1 MNRFPLVAQIVGIIV
16 LIVALMTGVVSYTY
30 YHLRSVGAE
39 AQQVIETDA
48 MDMVSAKDAHTQFTR
63 ALLDMR
69 GFLTYADGMDTYEKG
84 YRANIQASYQIMTDY
99 TAKVQNPALQSKGAE
114 VQKLIGD
121 YLKLGDRV
129 IAAKRSNDPNLTQ
142 LTTQGRGL
150 VASIDKGFVDLS
162 EVQKKEL
169 LTQTAAMK
177 SDVQSRSNNALL
189 VSVVILIFSLAL
201 GIWYSRLLATPVK
214 ELQGLMAEASKG
226 NLTIRSSNQ
235 AADEIG
241 QLSQAFNTMIEGQL
255 RIVKDVSTSAIE
267 LSAASEEL
275 AASSEQVSGAANSIA
290 NDIQRVA
297 SSMSDAAKT
306 STETSQVL
314 VELSSLIQIAKD
326 KAHSASGKS
335 EVTMATA
342 KDGKDTI
349 NNAMQSMN
357 TIHTKTIEAE
367 RVITLLNDY
376 SQQIGSINETITGI
390 AKQTNLLAL
399 NAAIE
404 AARAGESGRG
414 FAVVAEEV
422 RKLAEQSNT
431 EADNISHLIAKIT
444 DNTQNAVIAMKESL
458 QEVESG
464 VTAVTAAEQSLEHIM
479 AAVTETVEDVDGI
492 AKITNAE
499 IASSDKIIQLIE
511 NVANDI
517 ESTERETQSV
527 AAAIQEVT
535 ATVETI
541 AATSEETSAMAQSLQ
556 NNIVVFQ
563 I

>member
-30 YHLRSVGAE
+30 YHLRAVGAE

-48 MDMVSAKDAHTQFTR
+48 MDMVLAKDAHTQFTR

-84 YRANIQASYQIMTDY
+84 YRANIQTSYQIMTDY
-99 TAKVQNPALQSKGAE
+99 ISKVQNPALHSKGAE

-121 YLKLGDRV
+121 YLKLGDQV
-129 IAAKRSNDPNLTQ
+129 IAAKRSNAANMTQ
-142 LTTQGRGL
+142 LTTQGRNL
-150 VASIDKGFVDLS
+150 VAAIDKGFVDLS

-177 SDVQSRSNNALL
+177 SDVQARSNNALL
-189 VSVVILIFSLAL
+189 VTAVILLFSLAL
-201 GIWYSRLLATPVK
+201 GIWYSRQLAAPVK
-214 ELQGLMAEASKG
+214 ELQHLMAEASKG

-241 QLSQAFNTMIEGQL
+241 QLSQSFNTMIEGQM
-255 RIVKDVSTSAIE
+255 RIVKDVSTSAVE

-290 NDIQRVA
+290 NDIQQVA

-306 STETSQVL
+306 SMETSQVL

-326 KAHSASGKS
+326 KAHSASDKS
-335 EVTMATA
+335 EITMATA

-357 TIHTKTIEAE
+357 TIHAKTIEAE

-376 SQQIGSINETITGI
+376 SQQIGSINETITSI

-431 EADNISHLIAKIT
+431 EADNISHLITKIT
-444 DNTQNAVIAMKESL
+444 DNTQNAVFAMKQSL
-458 QEVESG
+458 QEVETG

-479 AAVTETVEDVDGI
+479 AAVIETVEDVDGI

-541 AATSEETSAMAQSLQ
+541 ASTSEETSAMSQSLQ
-556 NNIVVFQ
+556 NNIIVFQ

>member
-16 LIVALMTGVVSYTY
+16 LVVALMTGVVSYTY
-30 YHLRSVGAE
+30 YHLRAVGAE

-84 YRANIQASYQIMTDY
+84 YRANIQASYQIMSDY
-99 TAKVQNPALQSKGAE
+99 TAKVPNPALQSKGGE

-142 LTTQGRGL
+142 LTTQGRNL
-150 VASIDKGFVDLS
+150 VAAIDKGFVDLS

-177 SDVQSRSNNALL
+177 SDVQARSNNALL
-189 VSVVILIFSLAL
+189 VTAVILLFSL
-201 GIWYSRLLATPVK
+201 
-214 ELQGLMAEASKG
+214 
-226 NLTIRSSNQ
+226 
-235 AADEIG
+235 
-241 QLSQAFNTMIEGQL
+241 
-255 RIVKDVSTSAIE
+255 
-267 LSAASEEL
+267 
-275 AASSEQVSGAANSIA
+275 
-290 NDIQRVA
+290 
-297 SSMSDAAKT
+297 
-306 STETSQVL
+306 L
-314 VELSSLIQIAKD
+314 VELSSLIQIAID
-326 KAHSASGKS
+326 IAHSASGKS
-335 EVTMATA
+335 EVTMSTA

-349 NNAMQSMN
+349 HNAMQSMN
-357 TIHTKTIEAE
+357 TIHAKTIEAE

-444 DNTQNAVIAMKESL
+444 DNTQNAVFAMKESL

-464 VTAVTAAEQSLEHIM
+464 VTAVTAAERSLEHIM
-479 AAVTETVEDVDGI
+479 TAVTETVEDVDGI

-511 NVANDI
+511 TVANDI

>member
-30 YHLRSVGAE
+30 YHLRAVGAE

-48 MDMVSAKDAHTQFTR
+48 MDMVLAKDAHTQFTR

-84 YRANIQASYQIMTDY
+84 YRANIQTSYQIMTDY
-99 TAKVQNPALQSKGAE
+99 TSKVQNPALHSKGAE

-121 YLKLGDRV
+121 YLKLGNQV
-129 IAAKRSNDPNLTQ
+129 IAAKRSNAANMTQ
-142 LTTQGRGL
+142 LTTQGRNL
-150 VASIDKGFVDLS
+150 VAAIDKGFVDLS

-177 SDVQSRSNNALL
+177 SDVQARSNNALL
-189 VSVVILIFSLAL
+189 VTAVILLFSLAL
-201 GIWYSRLLATPVK
+201 GIWYSRQLAAPVK
-214 ELQGLMAEASKG
+214 ELQRLMAEASKG

-241 QLSQAFNTMIEGQL
+241 QLSQSFNTMIEGQM
-255 RIVKDVSTSAIE
+255 RIVKDVSTSAVE

-290 NDIQRVA
+290 NDIQQVA

-306 STETSQVL
+306 SMETSQVL

-326 KAHSASGKS
+326 KAHSASDKS
-335 EVTMATA
+335 EITMATA

-357 TIHTKTIEAE
+357 TIHAKTIEAE

-376 SQQIGSINETITGI
+376 SQQIGSINETITSI

-431 EADNISHLIAKIT
+431 EADNISHLITKIT
-444 DNTQNAVIAMKESL
+444 DNTQNAVFAMKQSL
-458 QEVESG
+458 QEVETG

-479 AAVTETVEDVDGI
+479 AAVIETVEDVDGI

-541 AATSEETSAMAQSLQ
+541 ASTSEETSAMSQSLQ
-556 NNIVVFQ
+556 NNIIVFQ

>member
-30 YHLRSVGAE
+30 YHLRAVGAE
-39 AQQVIETDA
+39 AQQVIEADA
-48 MDMVSAKDAHTQFTR
+48 MDMVLAKDAHTQFTR

-84 YRANIQASYQIMTDY
+84 YRANIQTSYQIMTDY
-99 TAKVQNPALQSKGAE
+99 ISKVQNPALHSKGAE

-121 YLKLGDRV
+121 YLKLGDQV
-129 IAAKRSNDPNLTQ
+129 IAAKRSNAANMTQ
-142 LTTQGRGL
+142 LTTQGRNL
-150 VASIDKGFVDLS
+150 VAAIDKGFVDLS

-177 SDVQSRSNNALL
+177 SDVQARSNNALL
-189 VSVVILIFSLAL
+189 VTAVILLFSLAL
-201 GIWYSRLLATPVK
+201 GIWYSRQLAAPVK
-214 ELQGLMAEASKG
+214 ELQRLMAEASKG

-241 QLSQAFNTMIEGQL
+241 QLSQSFNTMIEGQM
-255 RIVKDVSTSAIE
+255 RIVKDVSTSAVE

-290 NDIQRVA
+290 NDIQQVA

-306 STETSQVL
+306 SMETSQVL

-326 KAHSASGKS
+326 KAHSASDKS
-335 EVTMATA
+335 EITMATA

-357 TIHTKTIEAE
+357 TIHAKTIEAE

-376 SQQIGSINETITGI
+376 SQQIGSINETITSI

-431 EADNISHLIAKIT
+431 EADNISHLITKIT
-444 DNTQNAVIAMKESL
+444 DNTQNAVFAMKQSL
-458 QEVESG
+458 QEVETG

-479 AAVTETVEDVDGI
+479 AAVIETVEDVDGI

-541 AATSEETSAMAQSLQ
+541 ASTSEETSAMSQSLQ
-556 NNIVVFQ
+556 NNIIVFQ

>member
-30 YHLRSVGAE
+30 YHLRAVGAE

-48 MDMVSAKDAHTQFTR
+48 MDMVLAKDAHTQFTR

-84 YRANIQASYQIMTDY
+84 YRANIQTSYQIMTDY
-99 TAKVQNPALQSKGAE
+99 TSKVQNPALHSKGAE

-121 YLKLGDRV
+121 YLKLGDQV
-129 IAAKRSNDPNLTQ
+129 IAAKRSNAANMTQ
-142 LTTQGRGL
+142 LTTQGRNL
-150 VASIDKGFVDLS
+150 VAAIDKGFVDLS

-177 SDVQSRSNNALL
+177 SDVQARSNNALL
-189 VSVVILIFSLAL
+189 VTAVILLFSLAL
-201 GIWYSRLLATPVK
+201 GIWYSRQLAAPVK
-214 ELQGLMAEASKG
+214 ELQHLMAEASKG

-241 QLSQAFNTMIEGQL
+241 QLSQSFNTMIEGQM
-255 RIVKDVSTSAIE
+255 RIVKDVSTSAVE

-290 NDIQRVA
+290 NDIQQVA

-306 STETSQVL
+306 SMETSQVL

-326 KAHSASGKS
+326 KAHSASDKS
-335 EVTMATA
+335 EITMATA

-349 NNAMQSMN
+349 SNAMQSMN
-357 TIHTKTIEAE
+357 TIHAKTIEAE

-376 SQQIGSINETITGI
+376 SQQIGSINETITSI

-444 DNTQNAVIAMKESL
+444 DNTQNAVFAMKQSL
-458 QEVESG
+458 QEVETG

-479 AAVTETVEDVDGI
+479 AAVIETVEDVDGI

-541 AATSEETSAMAQSLQ
+541 ASTSEETSAMSQSLQ
-556 NNIVVFQ
+556 NNIIVFQ